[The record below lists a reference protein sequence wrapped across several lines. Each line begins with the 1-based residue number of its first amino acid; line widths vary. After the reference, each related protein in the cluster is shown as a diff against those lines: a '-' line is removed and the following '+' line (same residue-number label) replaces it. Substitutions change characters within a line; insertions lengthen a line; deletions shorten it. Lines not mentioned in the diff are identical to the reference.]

1 MLAAPRRFL
10 PSTRIGTPDGTTII
24 NMNNEAILKVNLKD
38 LPNDQ
43 KALIDQVMEEF
54 RVKCLLSYSRMLDS
68 VI

>member
-1 MLAAPRRFL
+1 ML
-10 PSTRIGTPDGTTII
+10 GGTTII

-54 RVKCLLSYSRMLDS
+54 RVKCLLSYSRTRNS
-68 VI
+68 VIQKSPLPSVLLDG